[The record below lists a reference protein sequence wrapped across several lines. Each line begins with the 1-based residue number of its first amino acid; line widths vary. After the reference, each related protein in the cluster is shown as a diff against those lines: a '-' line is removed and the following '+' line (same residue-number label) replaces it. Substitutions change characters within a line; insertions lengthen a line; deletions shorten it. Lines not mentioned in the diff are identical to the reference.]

1 VAEFVN
7 GHQEAQAQQAE
18 YKHQDVTEYRF
29 HRVIM

>member
-18 YKHQDVTEYRF
+18 HKHQNITENRF
-29 HRVIM
+29 HRKPI